1 MDTGQ
6 AAMPEESGWY
16 FCVATSGFQLLES
29 GLYVEVVNTPSTFH
43 ADTPAPSPRTPEKA
57 TTTLSPVI
65 STEVSSDELHG
76 SGDRFRIYKTFE
88 GLAQTEVINFFI
100 YIKICIT
107 KVFFACYGQIFTSN
121 VSPTGRQL
129 SPLSS
134 VLYGIISGRRSVLAA

>member
-29 GLYVEVVNTPSTFH
+29 GLYVEVVNNPPTPSTFH

-65 STEVSSDELHG
+65 STEFSSADELQG

-88 GLAQTEVINFFI
+88 GLAQAEVII
-100 YIKICIT
+100 LIDI
-107 KVFFACYGQIFTSN
+107 
-121 VSPTGRQL
+121 
-129 SPLSS
+129 
-134 VLYGIISGRRSVLAA
+134 